1 MDAEDGGRYEEY
13 DDPEAASSFDVMQLS
28 RFDWPKIKHVRTGI
42 LLLLI
47 DKIVHAAI
55 AVICLILLLSFHSMF
70 LEQVGKPGDNEQ
82 TAMGLL
88 IGAGMAFLCFA
99 GLPLFLSGCLAIVGN
114 ALCTDVPP
122 VTKARRP
129 MIIAI
134 VCYALFSLAGKF
146 AGQIHPAMG
155 LDMPLASLLVLIMIP
170 LWLAA
175 YTAFTIFLIRLA
187 RFFKA
192 EHLPRRITMVTCV
205 QAVSLAMLFVSVG
218 ADGLGKINAKTLYSL
233 LIGASILYLTWT
245 LMSVW
250 VYSGY
255 HKRLGNL
262 PLPSRYRA

>member
-1 MDAEDGGRYEEY
+1 MDVEERVRYEEY
-13 DDPEAASSFDVMQLS
+13 DDLDAANSFDVMQLS
-28 RFDWPKIKHVRTGI
+28 AHDWPKIKHVRAGI

-47 DKIVHAAI
+47 DKVVHAAI
-55 AVICLILLLSFHSMF
+55 GVLCLVLLLAFHSMF
-70 LEQVGKPGDNEQ
+70 LEHVGNNNEQ

-88 IGAGMAFLCFA
+88 VGVGMAFLCFA
-99 GLPLFLSGCLAIVGN
+99 GCPLFLSGCLAIVGN

-122 VTKARRP
+122 VTGARRP
-129 MIIAI
+129 MIVAI
-134 VCYALFSLAGKF
+134 VCYALFSFAGKF
-146 AGQIHPAMG
+146 AGQIHPAMNF
-155 LDMPLASLLVLIMIP
+155 DMPLASLLVLIMIP

-205 QAVSLAMLFVSVG
+205 QAVSLGILFVSVG
-218 ADGLGKINAKTLYSL
+218 ADGLRKINAETLYSL
-233 LIGASILYLTWT
+233 LIGASIFYLTWT

-255 HKRLGNL
+255 YKRLGNL
-262 PLPSRYRA
+262 PFPTR

>member
-1 MDAEDGGRYEEY
+1 MDIEERGRYEEY
-13 DDPEAASSFDVMQLS
+13 DDPEAAGSFDVMQLS
-28 RFDWPKIKHVRTGI
+28 GHDWPKIKHVRAGI

-47 DKIVHAAI
+47 DKIVHASI
-55 AVICLILLLSFHSMF
+55 AVLCLVLLLAFRSMF
-70 LEQVGKPGDNEQ
+70 LEEVGKPGNNEQ

-88 IGAGMAFLCFA
+88 VGVGIAFLCIA

-122 VTKARRP
+122 VTGARRP
-129 MIIAI
+129 MIVAI
-134 VCYALFSLAGKF
+134 ICYALFSLAGKF

-155 LDMPLASLLVLIMIP
+155 LDMPLASLLVLILIP

-192 EHLPRRITMVTCV
+192 EHLPRRITLVTCV
-205 QAVSLAMLFVSVG
+205 QAVSLGMLFVSVG
-218 ADGLGKINAKTLYSL
+218 ADGLRKIDAETLYSL
-233 LIGASILYLTWT
+233 LIGASIFYLTWT

-262 PLPSRYRA
+262 PLPSR